1 MGLTEESQAA
11 VAEKYVDMRM
21 RFQSGFAD
29 QQRDQQNPDAK
40 RKPRLAVTTRTL
52 EALIRLSTAHAKLRL
67 RKDEVLPEDV
77 QEAYKLMLAAREEDV
92 PEQAPANVEQ
102 TVGDDGNDGDDTDA
116 RGLKRSREEAEVET
130 STGGSQGSG
139 PIQPQRFDS
148 LRTLVA
154 RAFARGEPQ
163 LPWGVLLETVNS
175 ELAEGEPPFTEAE
188 FGSGINRLEM
198 QNKVMNIAETGVVMY
213 VG

>member
-1 MGLTEESQAA
+1 
-11 VAEKYVDMRM
+11 M
-21 RFQSGFAD
+21 RFQSGFH
-29 QQRDQQNPDAK
+29 DQQNPDAK

-92 PEQAPANVEQ
+92 PEQPGQAAEAAG
-102 TVGDDGNDGDDTDA
+102 GDDGDDGGDA
-116 RGLKRSREEAEVET
+116 DAHGHKRSREEAE
-130 STGGSQGSG
+130 SGAPASDSQGSG
-139 PIQPQRFDS
+139 PIQPRRFDS

-198 QNKVMNIAETGVVMY
+198 RNKVMNIAETGVVMY